1 VASPVPALPRPSTRF
16 DRLPAWQRAAVL
28 SLTVLAI
35 CFVLLLGAEAA
46 VRIRDF
52 VKHGNFWGIDE
63 TYEIDPATGLR
74 IPVPNG
80 HFGAI
85 HINSFGFRG
94 PAIAQ
99 EKPPGRLRI
108 AFLGGSTTY
117 CGEVSSDAMTWP
129 ALVQKALR
137 ERWPGLSIDY
147 INAGVPGY
155 TIRSLLPALEKRVAQ
170 FKPDIIVIYE
180 AINDLSANSYDLA
193 HEQGVAA
200 VNQEKNIGWLSRH
213 SLLAYLVGKN
223 IEVMRL
229 QREAADSS
237 SKIKLDMP
245 RLDAEFRQD
254 YINLVSASQQ
264 VAEIVATVT
273 FAPRLRP
280 LQPPDQRREAAST
293 SLYYMPYMTIDDLLR
308 GFADYNQVIRQV
320 SETHGTVLVGDADA
334 IPADARHYTDSVHFT
349 DAGSVAMADRV
360 SRVLIAS
367 PQVQA
372 LVAKLQAQ
380 AVHGAQP
387 AG

>member
-1 VASPVPALPRPSTRF
+1 VPTSPRSPSRF
-16 DRLPAWQRAAVL
+16 DRLPAWQRAGIL
-28 SLTVLAI
+28 SVTVLVI
-35 CFVLLLGAEAA
+35 CVVLLLGAEAA
-46 VRIRDF
+46 VRIRDL
-52 VKHGNFWGIDE
+52 VKHGNFCGIDE

-80 HFGAI
+80 HFGPI

-99 EKPPGRLRI
+99 KKSPGGLRI
-108 AFLGGSTTY
+108 AFLGGSTTF

-129 ALVQKALR
+129 ALVQKALH

-180 AINDLSANSYDLA
+180 AVNDLSANSYDLA
-193 HEQGVAA
+193 HEQGVAP
-200 VNQEKNIGWLSRH
+200 VSQEENIGWLSRH

-245 RLDAEFRQD
+245 RL
-254 YINLVSASQQ
+254 SASF
-264 VAEIVATVT
+264 VKIT
-273 FAPRLRP
+273 
-280 LQPPDQRREAAST
+280 ST
-293 SLYYMPYMTIDDLLR
+293 S
-308 GFADYNQVIRQV
+308 
-320 SETHGTVLVGDADA
+320 
-334 IPADARHYTDSVHFT
+334 
-349 DAGSVAMADRV
+349 
-360 SRVLIAS
+360 S
-367 PQVQA
+367 PQANRSQRSS
-372 LVAKLQAQ
+372 
-380 AVHGAQP
+380 
-387 AG
+387 

>member
-28 SLTVLAI
+28 SLTVLVI

-170 FKPDIIVIYE
+170 FKPDIIVVYE

-320 SETHGTVLVGDADA
+320 SETHGTVLVGDVDA

>member
-1 VASPVPALPRPSTRF
+1 M
-16 DRLPAWQRAAVL
+16 
-28 SLTVLAI
+28 
-35 CFVLLLGAEAA
+35 
-46 VRIRDF
+46 
-52 VKHGNFWGIDE
+52 GISGEFDE

-74 IPVPNG
+74 IPIPNG
-80 HFGAI
+80 HFGPI
-85 HINSFGFRG
+85 YINSFGFRG

-108 AFLGGSTTY
+108 AFLGGSTTF
-117 CGEVSSDAMTWP
+117 CGEVSSDTMTWP
-129 ALVQKALR
+129 ALVQKALH

-180 AINDLSANSYDLA
+180 AVNDLSANSYDLA
-193 HEQGVAA
+193 HEQGVAP
-200 VNQEKNIGWLSRH
+200 VNQEENMGWLSRH

-229 QREAADSS
+229 QREVADSS
-237 SKIKLDMP
+237 GKIKLDMP

-254 YINLVSASQQ
+254 YINLVAASQKA
-264 VAEIVATVT
+264 AEIVVTIT

-280 LQPPDQRREAAST
+280 LQPPDQRRAAASS
-293 SLYYMPYMTIDDLLR
+293 SLYYMPYMTIDDLLK

-320 SETHGTVLVGDADA
+320 SETYGTVFVGDADA
-334 IPADARHYTDSVHFT
+334 IPADAQHYTDSVHFT

-372 LVAKLQAQ
+372 LVAKLRAQ
-380 AVHGAQP
+380 AAHGAQP